1 MVNNTILVTKFI
13 LNFLI
18 NLILNF
24 FINFVLTFT
33 HNRNEVL
40 ADLRKRISVNEN
52 DLLDKF
58 FELDNDV
65 AYEEIKNGFIYGFSL
80 GSKLMSQ
87 IV

>member
-1 MVNNTILVTKFI
+1 MKYKESIEELFEKYEEDILTLPESLKQDF
-13 LNFLI
+13 
-18 NLILNF
+18 
-24 FINFVLTFT
+24 

-52 DLLDKF
+52 VLLDKF

>member
-1 MVNNTILVTKFI
+1 MQSKEKLEELFEKYEDDV
-13 LNFLI
+13 
-18 NLILNF
+18 
-24 FINFVLTFT
+24 FT
-33 HNRNEVL
+33 LPESIKKELHNRNEILV
-40 ADLRKRISVNEN
+40 DLRKSISSNEN

-58 FELDNDV
+58 FELDNDI

>member
-1 MVNNTILVTKFI
+1 MQSKEKLEELFKKYEDDV
-13 LNFLI
+13 
-18 NLILNF
+18 
-24 FINFVLTFT
+24 FT
-33 HNRNEVL
+33 LPESIKKEFHNRNEIL
-40 ADLRKRISVNEN
+40 ADLRKSISSNEN

-58 FELDNDV
+58 FELDNDI